1 MKRVQNNGGEPMKL
15 ENILKKHVHCTC
27 SEHHLARQNEAASE
41 VSFRQ
46 HDRQIV
52 IDEDTYTIVQT

>member
-1 MKRVQNNGGEPMKL
+1 MKL

-46 HDRQIV
+46 HGRPIV